1 MSLERFQLHMSRQN
15 NNVEDY
21 IEQIEY
27 YRGRLREY
35 ESDVRIL
42 FIFILIINNETISK

>member
-1 MSLERFQLHMSRQN
+1 MSRQN

>member
-42 FIFILIINNETISK
+42 FIFILIINNETIS